1 MNTDSTA
8 AESNDSESF
17 DHMDGWGDGSTYSGN
32 QAWMWKR
39 APSYFDVVAYTGTGS
54 NRTVSHNLSAVPEMI
69 WTKNR
74 DASANWCVY
83 HKGLNG
89 GTNPENYKVFLNL
102 TNAESTGSNRWND
115 TAPTSSVFS
124 VGTSS
129 QTNGSGNDMIAYL
142 FATVA
147 GVSKVGSY
155 TGNAGASTINVDC
168 GFSSGARFVLIKE
181 SSGTGD
187 WWVFD
192 TVRGLVAGNDAA
204 LKLNTTDAESS
215 FDYIDPYSGG
225 FSLQTNS
232 GINTNNATFIF
243 YAIA

>member
-1 MNTDSTA
+1 
-8 AESNDSESF
+8 
-17 DHMDGWGDGSTYSGN
+17 
-32 QAWMWKR
+32 
-39 APSYFDVVAYTGTGS
+39 
-54 NRTVSHNLSAVPEMI
+54 
-69 WTKNR
+69 
-74 DASANWCVY
+74 
-83 HKGLNG
+83 
-89 GTNPENYKVFLNL
+89 
-102 TNAESTGSNRWND
+102 
-115 TAPTSSVFS
+115 
-124 VGTSS
+124 
-129 QTNGSGNDMIAYL
+129 
-142 FATVA
+142 
-147 GVSKVGSY
+147 
-155 TGNAGASTINVDC
+155 
-168 GFSSGARFVLIKE
+168 VLIKE